1 MVYNLVTSE
10 QCRIPHTAYFVT
22 ELLLSVMVL
31 KQNPGCHKFKDY
43 GNRCDNMADDTI
55 HVLLSTGNREGH
67 RMMRVVVGTM

>member
-1 MVYNLVTSE
+1 MNSVEAHIQPTLV
-10 QCRIPHTAYFVT
+10 
-22 ELLLSVMVL
+22 LSFYCLFMVL